1 VIAVEFAVELEQ
13 PIHRL
18 QIALH
23 HHRMRNDP
31 RLADAGDLQLQDTWR
46 WINFELFQHLGDDLS
61 YALDRE
67 RLDARHEEAPE
78 GDGWLLTV
86 AFRGEERRSDL
97 LVFEAGGI
105 DRGPIAT
112 VHLSHR
118 VPFGFHGNWV
128 NGAV

>member
-1 VIAVEFAVELEQ
+1 MDSIVWLDLAAGRRAVFTL
-13 PIHRL
+13 P
-18 QIALH
+18 
-23 HHRMRNDP
+23 
-31 RLADAGDLQLQDTWR
+31 
-46 WINFELFQHLGDDLS
+46 LGDGVS
-61 YALDRE
+61 EPVFVPRG
-67 RLDARHEEAPE
+67 EEAPE

-97 LVFEAGGI
+97 LVFETDGI